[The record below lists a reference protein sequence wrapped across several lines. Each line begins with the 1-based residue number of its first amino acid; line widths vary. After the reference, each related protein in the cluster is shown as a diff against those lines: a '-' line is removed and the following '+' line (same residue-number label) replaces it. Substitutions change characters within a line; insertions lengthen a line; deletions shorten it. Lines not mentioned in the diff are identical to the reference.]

1 MIHTT
6 KHPYRA
12 QLGLA
17 IHGPFNRNH
26 RRKAHRRYTRLR
38 EYANHLL
45 CAVLLVALAAYATAL
60 FS

>member
-1 MIHTT
+1 MIPSNRHL
-6 KHPYRA
+6 YRA
-12 QLGLA
+12 QMGLA
-17 IHGPFNRNH
+17 INGPFNRNH
-26 RRKAHRRYTRLR
+26 RRRQQRRYTRLR